1 MNQVSNY
8 NFQVTSQKKDLDINH
23 LEDKFTIVAS
33 EEGINAMSFY
43 FSLQLNKTTKS
54 FCVSG
59 IALTPNMEPYL
70 QVANIKSYVQGIFN
84 FKNEDIIAK
93 ALYELKNAFNDKEC
107 MLDPFNPSWRSFHRQ
122 FVAWF
127 KSEFRVF
134 LDNEIV
140 SHDLLL
146 NLKTRAIYE

>member
-59 IALTPNMEPYL
+59 IGT
-70 QVANIKSYVQGIFN
+70 
-84 FKNEDIIAK
+84 IAMR
-93 ALYELKNAFNDKEC
+93 L
-107 MLDPFNPSWRSFHRQ
+107 PFDVCSC
-122 FVAWF
+122 V
-127 KSEFRVF
+127 
-134 LDNEIV
+134 
-140 SHDLLL
+140 
-146 NLKTRAIYE
+146 

>member
-8 NFQVTSQKKDLDINH
+8 NFQVTSQKRDLDINH

-33 EEGINAMSFY
+33 EESINAMSFY
-43 FSLQLNKTTKS
+43 FSLKLNKTTKS
-54 FCVSG
+54 FYVSG
-59 IALTPNMEPYL
+59 IDLTPNMEPYL
-70 QVANIKSYVQGIFN
+70 QVANVRSYIQGIFN
-84 FKNEDIIAK
+84 FKNEDIITK

-107 MLDPFNPSWRSFHRQ
+107 RLDPFSSSWRIFHRQ

-127 KSEFRVF
+127 KSEFSIF
-134 LDNEIV
+134 LDNEIA

-146 NLKTRAIYE
+146 SLKKSASYE